1 MAAVA
6 SGASL
11 VGVDLGC
18 WAKAGKTRSG
28 RSMKECMAV
37 RKERFRR
44 GSAYRNIMKLWLPFV
59 LSLFVIAAAPV
70 AEKAAWKAG
79 AASAKITPEKSMWMA
94 GYAGRTKPS
103 EGVELDL
110 FAKAFAL
117 TDHQGGR
124 FVLVTLDLIGV
135 PRNLRLAVA
144 ERAKQQHGIE
154 PANLAINASH
164 THSGPELRTSR
175 FHGADDLAQREQEAT
190 KYTAALENKILQLI
204 GEALAKSV
212 PAHLDYCHA
221 RCGFAMNRRT
231 PDGKGGWSN
240 FPNPEGPVDHS
251 VPVLKAS
258 AEDGK
263 EIAVIFGYACH
274 CTTLGHQK
282 FSGDYAGYAQHS
294 IEKAHSGAVAMFMN
308 GCSGDQ
314 NPYPRRT
321 MELAQTHGQ
330 TLATAVESALQT
342 QLRRLTGSIRSAY
355 REIPLAYDTLP
366 TKEKL
371 LEEQKSKDKWLST
384 HATRVLERTQKE
396 GPLPTT
402 YPYPVQ
408 VLRLGNDLTW
418 VTLGGEVVIDYALRF
433 KADIQDPI
441 VWVSGYTNDVMAYIP
456 SLRIW
461 KEGGYEGG
469 GAMIYGSHPTRWS
482 EKTEEHITT
491 TVMELRKS
499 LNE

>member
-1 MAAVA
+1 M
-6 SGASL
+6 
-11 VGVDLGC
+11 
-18 WAKAGKTRSG
+18 R
-28 RSMKECMAV
+28 
-37 RKERFRR
+37 
-44 GSAYRNIMKLWLPFV
+44 LWLPLFF
-59 LSLFVIAAAPV
+59 SLLFIAAAPV
-70 AEKAAWKAG
+70 AEKPAWKAG
-79 AASAKITPEKSMWMA
+79 AASARITPEKSMWMA
-94 GYAGRTKPS
+94 GYAARTKPS

-117 TDHQGGR
+117 TDGQGGR
-124 FVLVTLDLIGV
+124 FVLVTLDLVGV

-144 ERAKQQHGIE
+144 QRAKKEHGIE

-175 FHGADDLAQREQEAT
+175 LYGADDLPLREQEAAE
-190 KYTAALENKILQLI
+190 YTTALENTLVRLI
-204 GEALAKSV
+204 GEALAKAV
-212 PAHLDYCHA
+212 PAHLDYSHA

-240 FPNPEGPVDHS
+240 FPNPAGPVDHS

-258 AEDGK
+258 TADGR

-282 FSGDYAGYAQHS
+282 FSGDYAGYAQQG
-294 IEKAHSGAVAMFMN
+294 IEKAHPGTVAMFMN

-342 QLRRLTGSIRSAY
+342 HMRRLTGPIRAAY

-366 TKEKL
+366 TREKL
-371 LEEQKSKDKWLST
+371 LAEQQSKDKWLST
-384 HATRVLERTQKE
+384 HASRVLDRIEKE
-396 GPLPTT
+396 GPLPAS

-408 VLRLGNDLTW
+408 VLRLGHDLTW

-433 KADIQDPI
+433 KAEIPDPI

-482 EKTEEHITT
+482 GKTEDHIAT
-491 TVMELRKS
+491 TVFELRKS
-499 LNE
+499 LNP

>member
-1 MAAVA
+1 
-6 SGASL
+6 
-11 VGVDLGC
+11 
-18 WAKAGKTRSG
+18 
-28 RSMKECMAV
+28 
-37 RKERFRR
+37 
-44 GSAYRNIMKLWLPFV
+44 MKLWLPFV

-144 ERAKQQHGIE
+144 ERAKKQHGIE

-175 FHGADDLAQREQEAT
+175 FHGADDLAQREQEAA

-294 IEKAHSGAVAMFMN
+294 IEKVHSGAVAMFMN